1 MPIYQFPHVQQSHD
15 GREQQVHS
23 YILSQPSLKGNP
35 SAILAAMDEFS
46 GQKEFL
52 ISLGEN
58 KAKIL
63 TEMIIAEKPK
73 EFVEVGGY
81 VGYSAIL
88 VGDTMRSYDTKAQV
102 WSLELEKQFAT
113 IIEELVEFAGLSDV
127 VKVVVGPASDSLR
140 AMKADG
146 RIDQPDFYLIDHVE
160 ELYVSEFRTIESL
173 GCLKV
178 GAVIVADNVVRPG
191 APKYREFVR
200 HHDRLRSEGVPCLI
214 TPGGLEVCLELVE
227 SFQY

>member
-1 MPIYQFPHVQQSHD
+1 
-15 GREQQVHS
+15 
-23 YILSQPSLKGNP
+23 
-35 SAILAAMDEFS
+35 MDEFS

-63 TEMIIAEKPK
+63 ADMIITEKPK
-73 EFVEVGGY
+73 VFVEIGGY

-88 VGDTMRSYDTKAQV
+88 IGDIMRSYDPKARV
-102 WSLELEKQFAT
+102 WSLELETQFAT

-160 ELYVSEFRTIESL
+160 ELYVPEFRTIESL
-173 GCLKV
+173 GCLKI

-200 HHDRLRSEGVPCLI
+200 HHDRLHSEGVPCLI
-214 TPGGLEVCLELVE
+214 TPGGLEV
-227 SFQY
+227 